1 MTGLRHRPQ
10 AAEPEPMIVF
20 DLLVV
25 LFLTILNG
33 FFAMSELAVIS
44 ARRARLQVLADEGR
58 RSAKAAIDL
67 ASNPGRFLSSVQ
79 IGITLIGILAGA
91 SSGARLT
98 DHLNE
103 YLSRVPLL
111 ADISGPLSLA
121 IVVAGITYL
130 SLVVGEL
137 VPKQLALRDAEA
149 VASAVAI
156 PMRTLARIA
165 SPLVLVLDWSSRAV
179 LRVLGIKPE
188 TEQRVTDEEIKS
200 LISEATE
207 AGVVEHA
214 EQQMIAGVMR
224 LGDRPVR
231 ALMTPRPEVVWLD
244 VEDPPGEISVKM
256 RQTGYSRFPVCNG
269 DLDDVLGIVQAKD
282 LLDQALEG
290 RPFDVRAAIKKAPVV
305 LDAAKALQV
314 LDVLRQSPLHMA
326 VVVDEYGTVEGLVT
340 AGDILGSIVGA
351 LAEHG
356 EAGEW
361 QANQRED
368 GSWLIDGG
376 MPVDQVRDMFGL
388 RNISSESDYHTLA
401 GFILNHTGR
410 IPKPGDWFEWQGY
423 RFEVID
429 MDGRRIDKVLLVR
442 LEQPAGTEEGI

>member
-1 MTGLRHRPQ
+1 
-10 AAEPEPMIVF
+10 MILI

-33 FFAMSELAVIS
+33 FFAMSELAVVN
-44 ARRARLQVLADEGR
+44 ARRARLQVLADNGSR
-58 RSAKAAIDL
+58 GARAAIDL
-67 ASNPGRFLSSVQ
+67 ASDPGRFLSSVQ

-91 SSGARLT
+91 SSGARLAEA
-98 DHLNE
+98 LGRALE
-103 YLSRVPLL
+103 RVTLL
-111 ADISGPLSLA
+111 EPVSGALSLA
-121 IVVAGITYL
+121 LVVAGITFV
-130 SLVVGEL
+130 SIIIGAI
-137 VPKQLALRDAEA
+137 VPKQLALRNAEA
-149 VASAVAI
+149 VAAAVSR
-156 PMRTLARIA
+156 PMKQIARFAAPLITL
-165 SPLVLVLDWSSRAV
+165 LDWTSTAV
-179 LRVLGIKPE
+179 LRLLGVRPDQ
-188 TEQRVTDEEIKS
+188 EQKVTDEEIKS

-207 AGVVEHA
+207 AGVVEEA

-244 VEDPPGEISVKM
+244 VTDPPEEIGNKL
-256 RQTGYSRFPVCNG
+256 RETGYSRFPVCNG

-282 LLDQALEG
+282 LLDQALNG
-290 RPFDVRAAIKKAPVV
+290 QSFDVRAAARKAPVV

-314 LDVLRQSPLHMA
+314 LDVLKQSPLHMA

-340 AGDILGSIVGA
+340 AGDILGSIVGV

-361 QANQRED
+361 QAHQRDD

-388 RNISSESDYHTLA
+388 RNISSEGDYHTLA
-401 GFILNHTGR
+401 GFVLHQTGR
-410 IPKPGDWFEWQGY
+410 IPKPGDAIEWQGY

-429 MDGRRIDKVLLVR
+429 MDGRRIDKVLLTRV
-442 LEQPAGTEEGI
+442 EQPAVEESP